1 MPVAVAVSIATP
13 SLVTDYYRQLG
24 PEYERALRD
33 MLLLDAVIC
42 NTDRH
47 FGNFGFLIDNAANRI
62 IAPAPVSR
70 AFSFLHT
77 LASGGE
83 AENRS
88 GIATFRGN
96 PLLFDAFLLYNTQE
110 WDFYAHWRGER

>member
-1 MPVAVAVSIATP
+1 MPVGRIVKKDGFQA
-13 SLVTDYYRQLG
+13 VTDYYRQLG

-47 FGNFGFLIDNAANRI
+47 FENFGFLIDNAANRI

-77 LASGGE
+77 LASSGE

-96 PLLFDAFLLYNTQE
+96 PLLFDAFWRYNTRE